1 MSASVISDPVPISSA
16 SAEQQMAEVA
26 DGIATAA
33 AEVEFVKCY
42 CCSLTEECTPAY
54 IGRVRERYK
63 GRWICG
69 LCAEAVKDEIC
80 RSGKKLIGTEEALD
94 KHMTFCASFRSSPAP
109 VAADANEHL
118 IAAMRQLLRR
128 SLDSPRGSDPP
139 LTAPGSSSPARSP
152 PPAARSPGPVAA
164 SPPSP
169 ADHSEQAGQRKQR
182 KRDEKRVRKR
192 RRRRREE
199 E

>member
-1 MSASVISDPVPISSA
+1 MSGSVISDPVPIASA

-128 SLDSPRGSDPP
+128 SLDSPRGIRSSPNSPRQQLSGEVAATRGP
-139 LTAPGSSSPARSP
+139 LTRSGSCFPTL
-152 PPAARSPGPVAA
+152 
-164 SPPSP
+164 
-169 ADHSEQAGQRKQR
+169 AG
-182 KRDEKRVRKR
+182 
-192 RRRRREE
+192 
-199 E
+199 

>member
-1 MSASVISDPVPISSA
+1 MSDSVPISSSSSSSTA
-16 SAEQQMAEVA
+16 AVMAAAEPQM
-26 DGIATAA
+26 TAA
-33 AEVEFVKCY
+33 ADGMATASTVEVEFVKCY

-94 KHMTFCASFRSSPAP
+94 KHMNFCASFRSSPAP

-128 SLDSPRGSDPP
+128 SLDSPRGIRSSPNSPRQQLSGEVAATRGP
-139 LTAPGSSSPARSP
+139 LTRSGSCFPAL
-152 PPAARSPGPVAA
+152 
-164 SPPSP
+164 
-169 ADHSEQAGQRKQR
+169 AG
-182 KRDEKRVRKR
+182 
-192 RRRRREE
+192 
-199 E
+199 